1 MFEATKIVAA
11 SALAAVAMSAGAQ
24 ADTRPYISLGGNV
37 IFEDSDRES
46 DTGFGGKIAFGKRL
60 NTYLGYELQGFYNDF
75 DGGSSGLADWEEYGV
90 GADVNLFLSQSP
102 TWAPYLLLG
111 GGVMRSEATANSPFA
126 PLQRL
131 DQRRAFGNVG
141 AGLKYF
147 PMTANVGWTADYRFR
162 YFDTNVAGIEEIGD
176 HIVSLGLLFP
186 LGSKVAAAP
195 APAAAVV
202 DSDGDGVPDDRDLCP
217 GTPAGVAVDA
227 RGCPADSDGD
237 GVPDYL
243 DKCPKTATG
252 VTVNKDGC
260 PVDAAGPNR
269 TFENVNFAF
278 DRSELT
284 SYARGI
290 LDNASQV
297 INELSGQYGGLKV
310 QIDGH
315 TDSVG
320 SPGYNVALSE
330 RRANAVKQYLIRKG
344 VDAKR
349 IETQGFGLTK
359 PIATNETE
367 AGRALN
373 RRAEVRTRASD

>member
-1 MFEATKIVAA
+1 MFEATKLVAA

-46 DTGFGGKIAFGKRL
+46 DTGFGGKIGAGRRL
-60 NTYLGYELQGFYNDF
+60 NNWLGYEIGGFLNDF
-75 DGGSSGLADWEEYGV
+75 SGGAADWEEYGFF
-90 GADVNLFLSQSP
+90 ADANFFLNDSAHF
-102 TWAPYLLLG
+102 APYLLVG
-111 GGVMRSEATANSPFA
+111 AGVMRSEANANNPA
-126 PLQRL
+126 TVLQSL
-131 DQRRAFGNVG
+131 DQRRAFGAVG
-141 AGLKYF
+141 AGMKVYPESVPF
-147 PMTANVGWTADYRFR
+147 GITADYRFR
-162 YFDTNVAGIEEIGD
+162 YFDTNVAGIGEIGD
-176 HIVSLGLLFP
+176 HIVSLGVLVPFGTADGDDDEGRVQL
-186 LGSKVAAAP
+186 
-195 APAAAVV
+195 V

-217 GTPAGVAVDA
+217 GTPAGVAVDE
-227 RGCPADSDGD
+227 RGCPLDSDGD

-243 DKCPKTATG
+243 DKCPNTAAG

-278 DRSELT
+278 DRSELNA
-284 SYARGI
+284 YAREI

-359 PIATNETE
+359 PIATNDTE

-373 RRAEVRTRASD
+373 RRAEVRTMVK

>member
-1 MFEATKIVAA
+1 MFEATKIAAA
-11 SALAAVAMSAGAQ
+11 SAALAVASAAL
-24 ADTRPYISLGGNV
+24 ATPDTRPYISLGASV
-37 IFEDSDRES
+37 IFDDSDRET
-46 DTGFGGKIAFGKRL
+46 DTGVGGRLGFGKRL
-60 NTYLGYELQGFYNDF
+60 NSVLGYELSGFYNDF
-75 DGGSSGLADWEEYGV
+75 SGGLADWEDYGV
-90 GADVNLFLSQSP
+90 AADALFFVSQHESY
-102 TWAPYLLLG
+102 APYLSFG
-111 GGVMRSEATANSPFA
+111 AGVMRSEATANNLGA

-131 DQRRAFGNVG
+131 DQRRAFAQLGG
-141 AGLKYF
+141 GLKIF
-147 PMTANVGWTADYRFR
+147 PDTSPVGFTADYRYR
-162 YFDTNVAGIEEIGD
+162 YFDTNVAGIDAIGD
-176 HIVSLGLLFP
+176 HILSLGLLFP
-186 LGSKVAAAP
+186 VGSKVAAAP
-195 APAAAVV
+195 AASATVV

-217 GTPAGVAVDA
+217 GTPAGVSVDA

-243 DKCPKTATG
+243 DKCPNTAAG
-252 VTVNKDGC
+252 VTVDKDGC

-278 DRSELT
+278 DRAELT
-284 SYARGI
+284 DYARGI
-290 LDNASQV
+290 LDSASQV
-297 INELSGQYGGLKV
+297 INELSGQYGSLKV

-359 PIATNETE
+359 PIATNDTD

-373 RRAEVRTRASD
+373 RRAEVRTSGQ

>member
-1 MFEATKIVAA
+1 
-11 SALAAVAMSAGAQ
+11 
-24 ADTRPYISLGGNV
+24 
-37 IFEDSDRES
+37 
-46 DTGFGGKIAFGKRL
+46 
-60 NTYLGYELQGFYNDF
+60 
-75 DGGSSGLADWEEYGV
+75 
-90 GADVNLFLSQSP
+90 
-102 TWAPYLLLG
+102 
-111 GGVMRSEATANSPFA
+111 
-126 PLQRL
+126 
-131 DQRRAFGNVG
+131 
-141 AGLKYF
+141 
-147 PMTANVGWTADYRFR
+147 
-162 YFDTNVAGIEEIGD
+162 VAGIEEIGD

-217 GTPAGVAVDA
+217 GTPEGVAVDA
-227 RGCPADSDGD
+227 RGCPRDSDGD

-243 DKCPKTATG
+243 DKCPNTATG

-278 DRSELT
+278 DRSELNA
-284 SYARGI
+284 YAREI

-373 RRAEVRTRASD
+373 RRAEVRTKAQ